1 MMTTLEKIKR
11 LEQYIAV
18 NSSIVD
24 PVLDMSIDKILAREI
39 ERTRKLQVRL
49 LEQLAEFEERYGF
62 QSADFYARYESGEM
76 GDETDFVEWSATTEM
91 LTNADKRLTLLE
103 KATDS

>member
-1 MMTTLEKIKR
+1 MMTTLEKVRR

-39 ERTRKLQVRL
+39 ERTRKLWARL
-49 LEQLAEFEERYGF
+49 TEQIAEFEERYAQVG
-62 QSADFYARYESGEM
+62 
-76 GDETDFVEWSATTEM
+76 
-91 LTNADKRLTLLE
+91 RLLCTL
-103 KATDS
+103 